1 MRTFGICPGRVYA
14 RLRAIASRMPAGLA
28 CSLLVACGDATAVP
42 PLGRPP
48 VIVIVFDAL
57 AAAHVGHLG
66 ADRDTTP
73 VLDRLARE
81 GATFTQAVAP
91 APYTLASIPSLLTG
105 RLPMRHGVLDE
116 QALLADR
123 EVTLAELL
131 RTAGYRTHAAV
142 ANPNGGSRHGFA
154 QGYDHFAELYRA
166 SPLGGTEPGA
176 AASQPALR
184 IPDAAEFV
192 PFVARVLAEH
202 DRAAPLHLYLHV
214 LEPHAPYD
222 PPAQYR
228 DLFLD
233 PTYSGPFLDGQVE
246 STLTRGFGS
255 LVLKP
260 SDKVA
265 ARALY
270 DANVRHADAVLGE
283 LLDLLRNAGLYDD
296 ALVIVTSDHGEAFW
310 QHGKW
315 GHSTTLYEEMVRV
328 PLVVKPPTGHG
339 VAGEVCNELVSPM
352 DVLPSVC
359 EWLDLPLPAGG
370 LDGLSFAGLAAG
382 GSRAATERAD
392 AARTGRELL
401 LRTDGKL
408 HDIGCRT
415 PSAKLIA
422 HPARKPGLKFGRAGQ
437 YEHYD
442 LEADPKEHVNTYGAR
457 EAELAALLGRLSA
470 AFDAHKDTQAE
481 RAAPLSGEE
490 RAVMKRLGYLGESE

>member
-1 MRTFGICPGRVYA
+1 M
-14 RLRAIASRMPAGLA
+14 A
-28 CSLLVACGDATAVP
+28 CSLLLGCGDSTAVP

-57 AAAHVGHLG
+57 AAGHVGHLG

-105 RLPMRHGVLDE
+105 RLPLRHGVVDE
-116 QALLADR
+116 QAVLADR

-142 ANPNGGSRHGFA
+142 ANPNGGARHGFG

-166 SPLGGTEPGA
+166 SAPGGAEAGDP
-176 AASQPALR
+176 ASLPALR

-202 DRAAPLHLYLHV
+202 ERTAPLHLYLHV

-222 PPAQYR
+222 PPAQFR
-228 DLFLD
+228 NLFLD
-233 PTYSGPFLDGQVE
+233 PAYEGPFLDGDIE
-246 STLTRGFGS
+246 STLTRGFRS
-255 LVLKP
+255 LALQQ
-260 SDKVA
+260 SDKAA

-283 LLDLLRNAGLYDD
+283 LLDLLRSAGLYDE

-310 QHGKW
+310 QHGRW
-315 GHSTTLYEEMVRV
+315 GHSTTLFEEMVRV
-328 PLVVKPPTGHG
+328 PLVVKPPAGSG
-339 VAGEVCNELVSPM
+339 VAGRVCKELVSPM

-359 EWLDLPLPAGG
+359 EWLDLPLPAAR
-370 LDGLSFAGLAAG
+370 LDGLSFAGLVAS
-382 GSRAATERAD
+382 GSSTDAERGQATRS
-392 AARTGRELL
+392 GRELL

-415 PSAKLIA
+415 HSAKLIVR
-422 HPARKPGLKFGRAGQ
+422 PARKPDGKFGRHGQ
-437 YEHYD
+437 FSYHD
-442 LEADPKEHVNTYGAR
+442 LETDPMEQANTYAAH
-457 EAELAALLGRLSA
+457 EAELAALVGRLNA
-470 AFDAHKDTQAE
+470 AFEAHEDTRAE
-481 RAAPLSGEE
+481 KAAPLSEEE
-490 RAVMKRLGYLGESE
+490 RAVLKRLGYLGESE